1 MLPNGLR
8 VLTERLGHVD
18 SVSLGVWLA
27 AGLKDEPP
35 GQEGI
40 NHFLEHMLFK
50 GTHTRSALQ
59 IAQASDDI
67 GGQVNG
73 FTEREF
79 MYLYARTISEQVEA
93 GLELLFDLLL
103 HPVCAPEE
111 VKREQEVVLQEIRHV
126 EDTPEDWVHDLLL
139 ETAWPSHPLGR
150 QLMGTPES
158 VLGVDREPLLSRLAE
173 LRYADRVI
181 VTAAGDVDHG
191 RVVDLVAD
199 LVEELA
205 PGPPAVSEVP
215 PAFKPDHLRIPRATG
230 QVHFAMGTPGCGR
243 RDEAHHA
250 YAVLDAILGGG
261 ASSRLFQQIRE
272 NRGLAYSIS
281 SYLQSYR
288 WAGLF
293 SIDAGTGPKDFDLV
307 IELIGQ
313 EIERLR
319 EEGLSPP
326 ELERA
331 RTQLKV
337 AIALA
342 AESTSFRMQHL
353 AVSEM
358 YWGRVLSF
366 DEIAAGV
373 EAVTA
378 EDVHRLAAQVF
389 TPERQA
395 LVAIGPF

>member
-1 MLPNGLR
+1 
-8 VLTERLGHVD
+8 
-18 SVSLGVWLA
+18 
-27 AGLKDEPP
+27 
-35 GQEGI
+35 
-40 NHFLEHMLFK
+40 
-50 GTHTRSALQ
+50 
-59 IAQASDDI
+59 
-67 GGQVNG
+67 
-73 FTEREF
+73 
-79 MYLYARTISEQVEA
+79 
-93 GLELLFDLLL
+93 
-103 HPVCAPEE
+103 
-111 VKREQEVVLQEIRHV
+111 
-126 EDTPEDWVHDLLL
+126 
-139 ETAWPSHPLGR
+139 
-150 QLMGTPES
+150 
-158 VLGVDREPLLSRLAE
+158 
-173 LRYADRVI
+173 
-181 VTAAGDVDHG
+181 
-191 RVVDLVAD
+191 VVDLVAD

-205 PGPPAVSEVP
+205 PGPAAVSEVP